1 VVPASDR
8 LVDGALVLVVLVAG
22 LVQVWPTQLGS
33 GSLDSFAGLARELA
47 PPLTAIALALPLW
60 FRRAHPVPTAG
71 AVAVALGATALVGQE
86 LSTGPIALFV
96 AIYSVARYE
105 SAPGISA
112 LVLLG
117 ALTVAGA
124 VASVQGAGTEWLVFV
139 VIVAV
144 GLWGIGDAAR
154 RDEERASR
162 LEEQA
167 ARHEAE
173 RLLAAE
179 RAVVGERARIA
190 REIHDVIAH
199 DVTVIVVHASA
210 AARIVTRDPA
220 EAQRSLEAIE
230 RTGREALVEVRRLL
244 GVLHRDDAPP
254 ANDPVPSITRL
265 GPLLDEIRLA
275 GLPVDLRVDGVVAPL
290 AQGVD
295 VSSYRLIQEALT
307 NSLRHAPSSR
317 ARVTLV
323 YRPGSLEIEV
333 ANDGPPPAATEN
345 RSAWSPGTGRGLAGM
360 RERVALL
367 EGELEVGPLA
377 EGGFLVRALLP
388 LQDAS

>member
-1 VVPASDR
+1 MVPASDR

-22 LVQVWPTQLGS
+22 LVQVWPARLGS
-33 GSLDSFAGLARELA
+33 GSFGSYADVAREIA
-47 PPLTAIALALPLW
+47 PALTAIAVAFPLW
-60 FRRAHPVPTAG
+60 FRRAHPVPTA
-71 AVAVALGATALVGQE
+71 VAVAAGLAATALVGRE

-96 AIYSVARYE
+96 AIYSVARYASTRGA
-105 SAPGISA
+105 SAI
-112 LVLLG
+112 VLL
-117 ALTVAGA
+117 AAITVEGSVAA
-124 VASVQGAGTEWLVFV
+124 VQDAGTEWLVFV

-144 GLWGIGDAAR
+144 GLWSIGDAGR
-154 RDEERASR
+154 RDEGRASR

-173 RLLAAE
+173 RQLAAE
-179 RAVVGERARIA
+179 RAVAAERARIA

-199 DVTVIVVHASA
+199 DMTVIVVHAGA
-210 AARIVTRDPA
+210 AARIVKRDPA

-244 GVLHRDDAPP
+244 GILSRDDAPLS
-254 ANDPVPSITRL
+254 NEPVPSITRL

-295 VSSYRLIQEALT
+295 VSAYRLIQEALT
-307 NSLRHAPSSR
+307 NALRHAPGSH
-317 ARVTLV
+317 ARVALA
-323 YRPGSLEIEV
+323 YGPGSLEIVV

-345 RSAWSPGTGRGLAGM
+345 GKAWSPGPGRGLAGM

-377 EGGFLVRALLP
+377 EGGFLVRARLP
-388 LQDAS
+388 LELAS

>member
-1 VVPASDR
+1 VPASDR

-22 LVQVWPTQLGS
+22 LIQVWPSHLGARSLGS
-33 GSLDSFAGLARELA
+33 FPETAREIA
-47 PPLTAIALALPLW
+47 PALTAIAVAIPLW
-60 FRRAHPVPTAG
+60 FRRAHPVPTAVG
-71 AVAVALGATALVGQE
+71 VAVGLAATALVGRE

-96 AIYSVARYE
+96 AIYSVARYASTPGT
-105 SAPGISA
+105 SAF
-112 LVLLG
+112 VLLA
-117 ALTVAGA
+117 ALTVAGSVAA
-124 VASVQGAGTEWLVFV
+124 VQDAGTEWLVFI

-144 GLWGIGDAAR
+144 GLWSIGDAGR
-154 RDEERASR
+154 RDEGRAAR

-173 RLLAAE
+173 RQLATE
-179 RAVVGERARIA
+179 RAVAVERTRIA

-199 DVTVIVVHASA
+199 DMTVIVVHAGA
-210 AARIVTRDPA
+210 AARIVKQDPA

-244 GVLHRDDAPP
+244 GILRRDDAPP

-275 GLPVDLRVDGVVAPL
+275 GLPVELRVDGVVTPL
-290 AQGVD
+290 AQGID
-295 VSSYRLIQEALT
+295 VSAYRLIQEALT
-307 NSLRHAPSSR
+307 NALRHAPGSQ
-317 ARVTLV
+317 ARVALA
-323 YRPGSLEIEV
+323 YGPGSLEVEV
-333 ANDGPPPAATEN
+333 ENDGPPPAAPASSTT
-345 RSAWSPGTGRGLAGM
+345 WSPGAGRGLAGM

-377 EGGFLVRALLP
+377 EGGFLVRARLP
-388 LQDAS
+388 LGLSS